1 MECGFEEL
9 RVAWRHF
16 DPSASPCSHVYM
28 LAELFADFSKKK
40 NMLAELLPGFLN
52 GILCARMSDQI
63 FYQTVSRNIN
73 K

>member
-1 MECGFEEL
+1 MERGFEEL

-40 NMLAELLPGFLN
+40 HVGRSSCQFFLN